1 MNLKKLIPALVTGLQ
16 DAGFAEN
23 PTGIQ
28 SASVPQIKSGGDLY
42 MIAPE
47 GSGKTIAIATG
58 VIQRLKDE
66 FEVAPRAIVMV
77 ASKEKAFELEEQFE
91 ILAKHTDLRVF
102 TVFDQGIIQYQ
113 RDIIYEG
120 IDILIGTPK
129 RLNELLKVNGVRLTQ
144 VKMLVVDDLNDY
156 RMEQYSLIYHVAE
169 SIPRA
174 QFVLA
179 AKTWNKNFEKF
190 NERIMKSPKMIKTD

>member
-23 PTGIQ
+23 PTKIQ
-28 SASVPQIKSGGDLY
+28 SASVAQIKSGVDLY
-42 MIAPE
+42 VVAPT
-47 GSGKTIAIATG
+47 GTGKTTAIATG
-58 VIQRLKDE
+58 IIQRLKDE

-91 ILAKHTDLRVF
+91 VLAKHTDLRVF

-120 IDILIGTPK
+120 LDILIGTPK
-129 RLNELLKVNGVRLTQ
+129 RLNELLKVNGIRLTQ
-144 VKMLVVDDLNDY
+144 VKMLVVDDLNAY
-156 RMEQYSLIYHVAE
+156 RLEQYSLIYHLAE
-169 SIPRA
+169 SIPRS
-174 QFVLA
+174 QFVMVA
-179 AKTWNKNFEKF
+179 DVWNKNFEKF
-190 NERIMKSPKMIKTD
+190 NERIMKNPKIIKVD

>member
-23 PTGIQ
+23 PTKIQ
-28 SASVPQIKSGGDLY
+28 SASVAQIKSGVDLY
-42 MIAPE
+42 VVAPT
-47 GSGKTIAIATG
+47 GTGKTTAIATG
-58 VIQRLKDE
+58 IIQRLKDE

-91 ILAKHTDLRVF
+91 VLAKHTDLRVF

-120 IDILIGTPK
+120 LDILIGTPK
-129 RLNELLKVNGVRLTQ
+129 RLNELLKVNGIRLTQ
-144 VKMLVVDDLNDY
+144 VKMLVVDDLNAY
-156 RMEQYSLIYHVAE
+156 RLEQYSLIYHLAE
-169 SIPRA
+169 SIPRS
-174 QFVLA
+174 QFVMVA
-179 AKTWNKNFEKF
+179 DVWNKNFEKF
-190 NERIMKSPKMIKTD
+190 NERIMKSPKIIKVD

>member
-23 PTGIQ
+23 PTKIQ
-28 SASVPQIKSGGDLY
+28 SASVAQIKSGVDLY
-42 MIAPE
+42 VVAPT
-47 GSGKTIAIATG
+47 GTGKTTAIATG
-58 VIQRLKDE
+58 IIQRLKDE

-91 ILAKHTDLRVF
+91 VLAKHTDLRVF

-120 IDILIGTPK
+120 LDILIGTPK
-129 RLNELLKVNGVRLTQ
+129 RLNELLKVNGIRLTQ
-144 VKMLVVDDLNDY
+144 VKMLVVDDLNAY
-156 RMEQYSLIYHVAE
+156 RLEQYSLIYHLAE
-169 SIPRA
+169 SIPRS
-174 QFVLA
+174 QFVMVA
-179 AKTWNKNFEKF
+179 DAWNKNFEKF
-190 NERIMKSPKMIKTD
+190 NERIMKSPKIIKVD

>member
-23 PTGIQ
+23 PTKIQ
-28 SASVPQIKSGGDLY
+28 SLSVPQIKSGADLY
-42 MIAPE
+42 VIAPE
-47 GSGKTIAIATG
+47 GSGRTTAIATG

-77 ASKEKAFELEEQFE
+77 SSKEKAFELEEQFE
-91 ILAKHTDLRVF
+91 TLAKHTDLRVF

-129 RLNELLKVNGVRLTQ
+129 RLNELIKVNGVRLTQ
-144 VKMLVVDDLNDY
+144 IKMLVVDDVDDLRLDKY
-156 RMEQYSLIYHVAE
+156 ALIYHLAE
-169 SIPRA
+169 CIEKS
-174 QFVLA
+174 QFIMVSKL
-179 AKTWNKNFEKF
+179 WNKNFEKF
-190 NERIMKSPKMIKTD
+190 NERFMKNPKVLKAD